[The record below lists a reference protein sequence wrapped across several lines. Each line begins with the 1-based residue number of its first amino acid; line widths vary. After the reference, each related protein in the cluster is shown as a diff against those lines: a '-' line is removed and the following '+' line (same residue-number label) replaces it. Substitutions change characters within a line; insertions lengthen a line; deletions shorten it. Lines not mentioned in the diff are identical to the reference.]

1 MKPWRL
7 VALLSTSATASY
19 LCRVN
24 VSVAGVL
31 MMRELGLSQQAMGQ
45 VFSAFLVGYAACQ
58 IPGGMLADRFGA
70 PRVLAWAALAW
81 VVATGWIVAAGA
93 SVMSLLAARCV
104 LGVAEAPMFPASA
117 QAISRVF
124 PESKRGK
131 ANGFVVASVGLG
143 SAIAPPIVTFLMTR
157 LGWRAAVMLSS
168 LPALIVG
175 CIWMAARRSATAA
188 PDSGSKAAVVPVT
201 PYSRSFILLTLSYT
215 LQGYVGY
222 IFIFW
227 FYIYLVDVRHFDLLR
242 SALFG
247 SLPWLLSIVSI
258 PLGGWLFDRVSWDR
272 RVIPIIGMAGSGVF
286 TAIGAHTQ
294 HMYLA
299 AVCLAVATAFV
310 MSTEGPFWA
319 TMTSVSGPRS
329 GAAGGVM
336 NMGSNLGGL
345 ISPALTPV
353 LAAWLGWE
361 AALLVSAFLA
371 IVAAL
376 LWFGVRPVTAGQYD
390 TNVPPM

>member
-1 MKPWRL
+1 
-7 VALLSTSATASY
+7 
-19 LCRVN
+19 
-24 VSVAGVL
+24 

-70 PRVLAWAALAW
+70 ARVLAWAALAW
-81 VVATGWIVAAGA
+81 VAATGWIVGAGA
-93 SVMSLLAARCV
+93 SILSLLAARCV

-124 PESKRGK
+124 PEPKRGR

-168 LPALIVG
+168 LPAFVVG
-175 CIWMAARRSATAA
+175 WIWMATRRTATPAPERRPEQAR
-188 PDSGSKAAVVPVT
+188 VPSI
-201 PYSRSFILLTLSYT
+201 PYSRSFLLLTLSYS

-227 FYIYLVDVRHFDLLR
+227 FYLYLVEVRHFDLLR
-242 SALFG
+242 SALFA

-258 PLGGWLFDRVSWDR
+258 PLGGWLFDRMPWDR
-272 RVIPIIGMAGSGVF
+272 RIIPIVGMAGAGVF

-336 NMGSNLGGL
+336 NMGSNIGGL

-361 AALLVSAFLA
+361 AALLVSASLA
-371 IVAAL
+371 IIAAL
-376 LWFGVRPVTAGQYD
+376 LWFGVRPGTGGQYE